1 MFNNNDFQRQL
12 DQLRAELK
20 EDIEELKDD
29 VHSSISKLKNLL
41 IVVVVGSGILGEN
54 TGRIV
59 EKLGLAAQNQQ
70 ESPAILATD
79 NTINKAN

>member
-59 EKLGLAAQNQQ
+59 EKLGLAAQSQQ

>member
-59 EKLGLAAQNQQ
+59 EKLGLTAQNQQ

>member
-59 EKLGLAAQNQQ
+59 EKLGLAAQNHQ